1 MLYMTH
7 QRVSKA
13 ALNDK
18 SPSIMSRAKQ
28 VSRLSVRLSV
38 WGKRSSVVPPTVLKP
53 VMASQPRKDGDQDA
67 DGDEEAQRNHP
78 YPQPI
83 AFALFL

>member
-28 VSRLSVRLSV
+28 SVPSVCLSV

-53 VMASQPRKDGDQDA
+53 VMASQPRKDGNQDA

>member
-28 VSRLSVRLSV
+28 VSRLSV
-38 WGKRSSVVPPTVLKP
+38 WGKRSSVVSPTVLKP
-53 VMASQPRKDGDQDA
+53 VMASQPRKDGNQDA

>member
-1 MLYMTH
+1 
-7 QRVSKA
+7 
-13 ALNDK
+13 
-18 SPSIMSRAKQ
+18 MSRAKQ
-28 VSRLSVRLSV
+28 VPRLSVRLSG
-38 WGKRSSVVPPTVLKP
+38 GKISSVVPPTVLKP
-53 VMASQPRKDGDQDA
+53 VMASQPRKDGNQDA